1 MKGSKMLKKADII
14 LLISIICVAVLA
26 LLWILYGRQRHS
38 ETEEKYVVIYIDKE
52 PCETCP
58 LDQDAEV
65 LLPTED
71 GDSELVISGGSCYMK
86 SAHCP
91 DQICVK
97 HKAISLVGESIICLP
112 YRIVVTIEGDGESG
126 YDN

>member
-1 MKGSKMLKKADII
+1 MKKRDII
-14 LLISIICVAVLA
+14 LILVLFFLAGVSYFLITISSHTGNRVIVTVD
-26 LLWILYGRQRHS
+26 
-38 ETEEKYVVIYIDKE
+38 KKVVIDEPLSENQELTIPLTNGENTIVIKDGQVTMKE
-52 PCETCP
+52 A
-58 LDQDAEV
+58 D
-65 LLPTED
+65 
-71 GDSELVISGGSCYMK
+71 
-86 SAHCP
+86 CP